1 MDYPIQ
7 GKSRSKAYVADT
19 NSLGLASSEELLHLF
34 PGIDMV
40 VVVDDIPLT
49 IGQLGEAVIISFASR
64 QLLGAWNNALA
75 SLLML
80 LTFRVHQ

>member
-19 NSLGLASSEELLHLF
+19 NGLGLASSEEFLHLL
-34 PGIDMV
+34 PSIDMV

-49 IGQLGEAVIISFASR
+49 VGQLGEPVIISFASR
-64 QLLGAWNNALA
+64 QLSGAWNNTLE
-75 SLLML
+75 SLPML
-80 LTFRVHQ
+80 LTFRIHQ